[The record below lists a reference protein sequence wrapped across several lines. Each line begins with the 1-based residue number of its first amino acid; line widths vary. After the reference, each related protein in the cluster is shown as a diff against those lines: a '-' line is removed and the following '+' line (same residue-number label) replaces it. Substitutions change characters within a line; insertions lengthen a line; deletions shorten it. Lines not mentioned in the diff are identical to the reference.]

1 MLRENRTPMKKFQ
14 DLYFHLNGTDIQ
26 KLVESLTRHCQSP
39 WNRRSDKEDGI
50 GGYRPYCFESVGN
63 ESLAAA
69 ALFLYENEVG
79 VWYVSNIVP
88 TVERELSHEQ
98 YNSLLTDFNFKVVTP
113 AIQDLSVTA
122 NLTSD
127 EISIGSVA
135 GPEVEDALKRFS
147 NLANKSTGTS
157 HPYDRKRWME
167 FILLAQKSPEK
178 PSVELVISTLID
190 LGWSE
195 DWAYDLGIQ
204 FEFACDLLTF
214 VKEQ

>member
-1 MLRENRTPMKKFQ
+1 MKKFQ
-14 DLYFHLNGTDIQ
+14 DLFLQLNGTDIDS
-26 KLVESLTRHCQSP
+26 LVDSLTQNCNSL
-39 WNRRSDKEDGI
+39 WKRREDKEDGA

-63 ESLAAA
+63 ENLAAA
-69 ALFLYENEVG
+69 ALFVYERESG
-79 VWYVSNIVP
+79 LWYVSNIVP

-98 YNSLLTDFNFKVVTP
+98 YNSLLIDFYSTVVTP
-113 AIQDLSVTA
+113 AIQDLSVTV
-122 NLTSD
+122 NLSSD
-127 EISIGSVA
+127 EITVGSVA

-167 FILLAQKSPEK
+167 FILLAHKSSEK
-178 PSVELVISTLID
+178 PSVELVISTLIE
-190 LGWSE
+190 LGWTE

-214 VKEQ
+214 VKEH